1 MDASLSRGFHG
12 GVQGGHRRPED
23 REGVQERHHGSLR
36 ERAHRQEDRGG
47 PRRPVRRP
55 AWLQASDH
63 RRERQRRISDADR
76 PARAATEAAPPE
88 RRRRLPSRPTRDAQ
102 EEDGPRKHG
111 VARHPSAEPED
122 RRARTEVDR
131 GRVAGAGA
139 MKVPGQPEVN
149 IGVVGHVDHGKSTLT
164 ERLTGERTD
173 RHSEEIKRGI
183 SIRLGYA
190 DMAIYKCPKDD
201 EPAAYQNTEI
211 CKTHNVKGELQ
222 RIVSFVDSPGHETL
236 MATMLSGAA
245 IMDGALLVIAA
256 NEDCPQPQTKEH
268 LMALGI
274 IGVDKIVIV
283 QNKIDIVDPKQA
295 EENYR
300 QIQAFVKG
308 TVAEGAPIVPV
319 SAHHEVNL
327 DVLLM
332 MIQKVI
338 PTRPHEEAKPAK
350 MYVARSF
357 DVNQPGIP
365 PEKIV
370 GGVLGG
376 SLMQGHMKV
385 GEAIEISPGRQVT
398 LGNKTEW
405 KNITTSI
412 RSLHTGGAAR
422 KDVRPGGLIAIGTN
436 LDPVLTKADGL
447 VGRVGGPPGSLP
459 EIVMKMSV
467 EVNLLERV
475 VGVPEELKVEGI
487 KTSEP
492 LMVSVGTA
500 TTVGVV
506 TSARENRA
514 DMALKIPVVAEPG
527 QRVAVSRRIGG
538 KWRLIGYGVLK

>member
-1 MDASLSRGFHG
+1 
-12 GVQGGHRRPED
+12 
-23 REGVQERHHGSLR
+23 
-36 ERAHRQEDRGG
+36 
-47 PRRPVRRP
+47 
-55 AWLQASDH
+55 
-63 RRERQRRISDADR
+63 
-76 PARAATEAAPPE
+76 
-88 RRRRLPSRPTRDAQ
+88 
-102 EEDGPRKHG
+102 
-111 VARHPSAEPED
+111 
-122 RRARTEVDR
+122 
-131 GRVAGAGA
+131 

-190 DMAIYKCPKDD
+190 DMAIYRCPQCE
-201 EPAAYQNTEI
+201 EPACYSTSET
-211 CKTHNVKGELQ
+211 CKIHNVKGELL

-245 IMDGALLVIAA
+245 LMDGALLVIAA
-256 NEDCPQPQTKEH
+256 NEKCPQPQTKEH

-274 IGVDKIVIV
+274 IGVDKIIIV

-300 QIQAFVKG
+300 QIEAFVKG
-308 TVAEGAPIVPV
+308 TVAERAPIVPV

-332 MIQKVI
+332 LLYQTI
-338 PTRPHEEAKPAK
+338 PPRAHDEAKPSK

-357 DVNQPGIP
+357 DINQPGISP
-365 PEKIV
+365 DKIV

-376 SLMQGHMKV
+376 SLMQGRLRV
-385 GEAIEISPGRQVT
+385 GDEVEISPGRQVT

-405 KNITTSI
+405 KNISTQV
-412 RSLHTGGAAR
+412 RSLHSGGASR
-422 KDVRPGGLIAIGTN
+422 KEVRPGGLIAIGTN

-447 VGRVGGPPGSLP
+447 VGRVVGKPETLP
-459 EIVMKMSV
+459 EIVARMSV
-467 EVNLLERV
+467 EVHLLERV
-475 VGVPEELKVEGI
+475 VGTEEELSVEGI

-492 LMVSVGTA
+492 LMISVGTA

-506 TSARENRA
+506 TSARESHA
-514 DMALKIPVVAEPG
+514 DMTLKIPVVAETG

-538 KWRLIGYGVLK
+538 KWRLIGYGVIR